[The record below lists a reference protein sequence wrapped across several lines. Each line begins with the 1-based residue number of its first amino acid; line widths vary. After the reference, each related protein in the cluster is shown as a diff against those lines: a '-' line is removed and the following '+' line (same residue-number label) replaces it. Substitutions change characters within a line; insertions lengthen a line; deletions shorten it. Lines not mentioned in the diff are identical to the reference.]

1 MPNLPLIEA
10 PPVDYGPHE
19 SAMARYREDGTR
31 RALAL
36 GNRGPIRLDA
46 SGRLDAAIRDAYSRF
61 GFYVFERAIAASE
74 LADIERDVA
83 DMLARA
89 PVTRGAP
96 LDRDGR
102 PALGADCRA
111 VDVVWVKPL
120 ADPLGGT
127 SAAAVGILPR

>member
-46 SGRLDAAIRDAYSRF
+46 S
-61 GFYVFERAIAASE
+61 ASS
-74 LADIERDVA
+74 
-83 DMLARA
+83 
-89 PVTRGAP
+89 P
-96 LDRDGR
+96 
-102 PALGADCRA
+102 
-111 VDVVWVKPL
+111 
-120 ADPLGGT
+120 T
-127 SAAAVGILPR
+127 SNATWPTCSCVRR